1 MICEGGDKKQSL
13 RRGMSKCQ
21 KEEVPQRGKRKVIYR
36 RIEENS
42 NIIFRINIVFRML
55 FAHHL

>member
-1 MICEGGDKKQSL
+1 MVCKGRDKKQPIK
-13 RRGMSKCQ
+13 RGMSKCQ
-21 KEEVPQRGKRKVIYR
+21 KEEVKQKGKRKVIYR

-42 NIIFRINIVFRML
+42 NIIFRISIIFRML